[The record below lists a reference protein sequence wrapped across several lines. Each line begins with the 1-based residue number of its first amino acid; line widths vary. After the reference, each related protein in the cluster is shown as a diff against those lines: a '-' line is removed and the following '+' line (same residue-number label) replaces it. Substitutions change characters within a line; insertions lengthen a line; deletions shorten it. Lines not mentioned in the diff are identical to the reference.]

1 MRGEAKLSFGEAGD
15 GKDET
20 KTPPEKNQR
29 HIQVLNPYVTVSTL
43 GMLTFLLFIHKNCG
57 VTVLRGIDHEPLGEK

>member
-20 KTPPEKNQR
+20 KTPPEK
-29 HIQVLNPYVTVSTL
+29 ISVTFKSKSIRNSINFGNVNISALHTQKL
-43 GMLTFLLFIHKNCG
+43 WGNSPEG
-57 VTVLRGIDHEPLGEK
+57 N